1 MTLPVLPVLRTTIST
16 NLRELPSACI
26 LGYLHLPLA
35 IRRLLP
41 MSLARICTFHD
52 LSLCRHDVYA
62 IAHHGFEPLL
72 RPILPFLA
80 STYSATVTIAHRII
94 FTYQK
99 EVECRCACGRYLIIL
114 IYHVFRPRKFENRL
128 NIKASIQFFKEFV
141 S

>member
-1 MTLPVLPVLRTTIST
+1 
-16 NLRELPSACI
+16 
-26 LGYLHLPLA
+26 
-35 IRRLLP
+35 
-41 MSLARICTFHD
+41 MSLARICTLHD

-72 RPILPFLA
+72 RPILSFLA

-114 IYHVFRPRKFENRL
+114 IYNIFMPQKVQKRFINQAVYRL
-128 NIKASIQFFKEFV
+128 LQKTYYAIS
-141 S
+141 SPCSH